1 MNRDHEE
8 SASKLPSLRKRLILI
23 LGGAGLLLLTTLS
36 LLMVAA
42 ESKME
47 ELSLRHWLEAEVTRY
62 GDDWLRLGELA
73 PAPSPRQFSSYWT
86 QAGRLPAWL
95 RPYQT
100 PGFYE
105 HQLGEEDKHFLVRPH
120 PSGQGLLY
128 LVFNDDADDYL
139 DPYEDRLH
147 LITRLIG
154 LTLLLGCVA
163 FGIWLVRHI
172 TRPLER
178 LRQRVA
184 HLTPDR
190 ADFVPDA
197 PWQELREIE
206 QALLAGKQEVAA
218 VFAREQEF
226 SRFASHELRTPNMV
240 IQGSAALLGKVSDLP
255 APAAR
260 AAGRIRTASDEMA
273 LLTETFLLLGRKEAV
288 ERPPQLVAPLIRREL
303 ARLAP
308 LLQRESVEIRLQ
320 LDEQSEV
327 QAPLSLL
334 AIALGNLLK
343 NALSYADGHIE
354 IALNRQAL
362 TISNPTA
369 AAPDQILGYGCG
381 LTIIQR
387 ICEKLDWHI
396 ITRLEEGVFS
406 AKLEM
411 GQGTVIDDDSSQADE
426 AESGL

>member
-1 MNRDHEE
+1 MSTQVPPGQQALN
-8 SASKLPSLRKRLILI
+8 LPSLRKRLILA
-23 LGGAGLLLLTTLS
+23 LGGAGLLLLLILS
-36 LLMVAA
+36 LLMVVA
-42 ESKME
+42 ENKME

-62 GDDWLRLGELA
+62 NDDWLRLGQAA

-86 QAGRLPAWL
+86 EAGHLPTWL
-95 RPYQT
+95 KSYRT
-100 PGFYE
+100 PGFFE
-105 HQLGEEDKHFLVRPH
+105 HQLGEEDKHFLVRAH

-147 LITRLIG
+147 LVTRLIG
-154 LTLLLGCVA
+154 LALLLGCIA

-172 TRPLER
+172 TRPLDR

-184 HLTPDR
+184 HLTPDQV
-190 ADFVPDA
+190 DFVPDA

-206 QALLAGKQEVAA
+206 LALLAGKHEVAA
-218 VFAREQEF
+218 VFAWEQEF

-260 AAGRIRTASDEMA
+260 AASRIRAASDEMA

-288 ERPPQLVAPLIRREL
+288 ERPPQWVAPLIQREL

-308 LLQRESVEIRLQ
+308 LLQRESLDIRLN

-343 NALSYADGHIE
+343 NALSYAEGHIE
-354 IALNRQAL
+354 IALQGQVL

-387 ICEKLDWHI
+387 ICEKLGWQI
-396 ITRLEEGVFS
+396 ETRLEDGVFS
-406 AKLEM
+406 ARLAM
-411 GQGTVIDDDSSQADE
+411 NAPDLTE
-426 AESGL
+426 A

>member
-1 MNRDHEE
+1 MVEGNNG
-8 SASKLPSLRKRLILI
+8 LPSLRRRLVLI
-23 LGGAGLLLLTTLS
+23 LGSAGLLLLLLLS
-36 LLMVAA
+36 LMTQVVENQL
-42 ESKME
+42 E

-62 GDDWLRLGELA
+62 DDDWLRLGPAA

-86 QAGRLPAWL
+86 EHGRLPAWL
-95 RPYQT
+95 KPYAI

-105 HQLGEEDKHFLVRPH
+105 HQLDEEDKHFLVAPH
-120 PSGQGLLY
+120 PSGQGLIY

-139 DPYEDRLH
+139 DPYEDKLH
-147 LITRLIG
+147 LTMRLIG
-154 LTLLLGCVA
+154 LALLLAALG
-163 FGIWLVRHI
+163 FGFWLVRHI
-172 TRPLER
+172 TLPLER

-184 HLTPDR
+184 HLTPDQ

-206 QALLAGKQEVAA
+206 LALLTGKHEVAA

-240 IQGSAALLGKVSDLP
+240 IQGSAALLGKVTDLP

-260 AAGRIRTASDEMA
+260 AASRIRTASDEMA
-273 LLTETFLLLGRKEAV
+273 LLTETFLLLGRKEEV
-288 ERPPQLVAPLIRREL
+288 ERPPQLVAPLIQREL

-308 LLQRESVEIRLQ
+308 LLRRESLDIRLR
-320 LDEQSEV
+320 LDEESEV
-327 QAPLSLL
+327 HAPLSLL

-343 NALSYADGHIE
+343 NALSYAEGHIE
-354 IALNRQAL
+354 IALQGQVL

-387 ICEKLDWHI
+387 ICEKLGWQI
-396 ITRLEEGVFS
+396 ETRLEDGVFS
-406 AKLEM
+406 ARLAM
-411 GQGTVIDDDSSQADE
+411 NALDLTQA
-426 AESGL
+426 

>member
-1 MNRDHEE
+1 MNQPAGGLDQAQPDTQV
-8 SASKLPSLRKRLILI
+8 SLPSLRHRLILT
-23 LGGAGLLLLTTLS
+23 LSGAGMLLLIIIS
-36 LLMVAA
+36 LLMVVA
-42 ESKME
+42 EDKME

-62 GDDWLRLGELA
+62 NDDWLQLGMAA

-86 QAGRLPAWL
+86 EAGRLPAWL
-95 RPYQT
+95 KPYQS
-100 PGFYE
+100 PGFFE

-139 DPYEDRLH
+139 DPYEDQLH
-147 LITRLIG
+147 LATRLIG
-154 LTLLLGCVA
+154 LTLLIACIG

-172 TRPLER
+172 TGPLQR
-178 LRQRVA
+178 LQQRVA
-184 HLTPDR
+184 HLTPDQ

-206 QALLAGKQEVAA
+206 LALLTGKHEVAA

-240 IQGSAALLGKVSDLP
+240 TQGSAALLGKVTDLP

-260 AAGRIRTASDEMA
+260 ATTRIRAAADEMA
-273 LLTETFLLLGRKEAV
+273 LLTETFRKEAV
-288 ERPPQLVAPLIRREL
+288 ERSLQRVEPLIRQEL
-303 ARLAP
+303 VRLAP
-308 LLQRESVEIRLQ
+308 LLQRETLDIRLT
-320 LDEQSEV
+320 LDEASEV
-327 QAPLSLL
+327 NAPLSLL

-343 NALSYADGHIE
+343 NALSYAEGHIE
-354 IALNRQAL
+354 IELCGPVL

-387 ICEKLDWHI
+387 ICEKLGWQID
-396 ITRLEEGVFS
+396 TRLEAGIFS
-406 AKLEM
+406 ARLEM
-411 GQGTVIDDDSSQADE
+411 RE
-426 AESGL
+426 

>member
-1 MNRDHEE
+1 MSPPAPPSQQALN
-8 SASKLPSLRKRLILI
+8 LPSLRKRLILA
-23 LGGAGLLLLTTLS
+23 LGGAGLLLLLILS
-36 LLMVAA
+36 LLMVVA
-42 ESKME
+42 EDKME

-62 GDDWLRLGELA
+62 NDDWLRLGHAA

-86 QAGRLPAWL
+86 EAGRLPAWL
-95 RPYQT
+95 KPYQT
-100 PGFYE
+100 PGFFE
-105 HQLGEEDKHFLVRPH
+105 HQLGEEDKHFLVHAH
-120 PSGQGLLY
+120 PSGKGLLY

-147 LITRLIG
+147 LVTRLIG
-154 LTLLLGCVA
+154 LALLLGCIV

-172 TRPLER
+172 TRPLDR

-184 HLTPDR
+184 HLTPDQV
-190 ADFVPDA
+190 DFVPDA

-206 QALLAGKQEVAA
+206 LALLAGKHEVAA

-240 IQGSAALLGKVSDLP
+240 IQGSAALLGKVTDLP

-260 AAGRIRTASDEMA
+260 AASRIRAASDEMA

-288 ERPPQLVAPLIRREL
+288 ERPPQWVAPLIEREL
-303 ARLAP
+303 TRLAP
-308 LLQRESVEIRLQ
+308 LLQRENLDIRLN

-343 NALSYADGHIE
+343 NALSYAEGHIE
-354 IALNRQAL
+354 IALQGQVL

-387 ICEKLDWHI
+387 ICEKLGWQI
-396 ITRLEEGVFS
+396 ETRLEDGVFS
-406 AKLEM
+406 ARLAMITSEPTK
-411 GQGTVIDDDSSQADE
+411 A
-426 AESGL
+426 

>member
-1 MNRDHEE
+1 MSPPAPPSQQALN
-8 SASKLPSLRKRLILI
+8 LPSLRKRLILA
-23 LGGAGLLLLTTLS
+23 LGGAGLLLLLILS
-36 LLMVAA
+36 LLMVVA
-42 ESKME
+42 EDKME

-62 GDDWLRLGELA
+62 NDDWLRLGHAA

-86 QAGRLPAWL
+86 EAGRLPAWL
-95 RPYQT
+95 KPYQT
-100 PGFYE
+100 PGFFE
-105 HQLGEEDKHFLVRPH
+105 HQLGEEDKHFLVHAH
-120 PSGQGLLY
+120 PSGKGLLY

-147 LITRLIG
+147 LVTRLIG
-154 LTLLLGCVA
+154 LALLLGCIA

-172 TRPLER
+172 TRPLDR

-184 HLTPDR
+184 HLTPDQV
-190 ADFVPDA
+190 DFVPDA

-206 QALLAGKQEVAA
+206 LALLAGKHEVAA

-240 IQGSAALLGKVSDLP
+240 IQGSAALLGKVTDLP

-260 AAGRIRTASDEMA
+260 AASRIRAASDEMA

-288 ERPPQLVAPLIRREL
+288 ERPPQWVAPLIQREL

-308 LLQRESVEIRLQ
+308 LLQRENLDIRLN

-327 QAPLSLL
+327 LAPLSLL

-343 NALSYADGHIE
+343 NALSYAEGHIE
-354 IALNRQAL
+354 IALQGQVL

-387 ICEKLDWHI
+387 ICEKLGWQI
-396 ITRLEEGVFS
+396 ETRLEDGVFS
-406 AKLEM
+406 ARLAM
-411 GQGTVIDDDSSQADE
+411 NAPDLTQA
-426 AESGL
+426 

>member
-1 MNRDHEE
+1 MSPPAPPSQQALN
-8 SASKLPSLRKRLILI
+8 LPSLRKRLILA
-23 LGGAGLLLLTTLS
+23 LGGAGLLLLLILS
-36 LLMVAA
+36 LLMVVA
-42 ESKME
+42 EDKME

-62 GDDWLRLGELA
+62 NDDWLRLGHAA

-86 QAGRLPAWL
+86 EAGRLPAWL
-95 RPYQT
+95 KPYQT
-100 PGFYE
+100 PGFFE
-105 HQLGEEDKHFLVRPH
+105 HQLGEEDKHFLVHAH
-120 PSGQGLLY
+120 PSGKGLLY

-147 LITRLIG
+147 LVTRLIG
-154 LTLLLGCVA
+154 LALLLGCIV

-172 TRPLER
+172 TRPLDR

-184 HLTPDR
+184 HLTPDQV
-190 ADFVPDA
+190 DFVPDA

-206 QALLAGKQEVAA
+206 LALLAGKHEVAA

-240 IQGSAALLGKVSDLP
+240 IQGSAALLGKVTDLP

-260 AAGRIRTASDEMA
+260 AASRIRAASDEMA

-288 ERPPQLVAPLIRREL
+288 ERPPQWVAPLIQREL

-308 LLQRESVEIRLQ
+308 LLQRENLDIRLN

-343 NALSYADGHIE
+343 NALSYAEGHIE
-354 IALNRQAL
+354 IALQGQVL

-387 ICEKLDWHI
+387 ICEKLGWQI
-396 ITRLEEGVFS
+396 ETRLEDGVFS
-406 AKLEM
+406 AKLAMITSEP
-411 GQGTVIDDDSSQADE
+411 TKA
-426 AESGL
+426 

>member
-1 MNRDHEE
+1 MSPPAPPSQQALN
-8 SASKLPSLRKRLILI
+8 LPSLRKRLILA
-23 LGGAGLLLLTTLS
+23 LGGAGLLLLLILS
-36 LLMVAA
+36 LLMVVA
-42 ESKME
+42 EDKME

-62 GDDWLRLGELA
+62 NDDWLRLGHAA

-86 QAGRLPAWL
+86 EAGRLPAWL
-95 RPYQT
+95 KPYQT
-100 PGFYE
+100 PGFFE
-105 HQLGEEDKHFLVRPH
+105 HQLGEEDKHFLVHAH
-120 PSGQGLLY
+120 PSGKGLLY

-147 LITRLIG
+147 LVTRLIG
-154 LTLLLGCVA
+154 LALLLGCIA

-172 TRPLER
+172 TRPLDR

-184 HLTPDR
+184 HLTPDQV
-190 ADFVPDA
+190 DFVPDA

-206 QALLAGKQEVAA
+206 LALLAGKHEVAA

-260 AAGRIRTASDEMA
+260 AASRIRAASDEMA

-288 ERPPQLVAPLIRREL
+288 ERPLQQVTPLIRQEL

-308 LLQRESVEIRLQ
+308 LLQREALDIRLN
-320 LDEQSEV
+320 LDESSEV
-327 QAPLSLL
+327 NAPLSLL

-343 NALSYADGHIE
+343 NALSYAEGHIE
-354 IALNRQAL
+354 IELCGPVL

-387 ICEKLDWHI
+387 ICEKLGWQID
-396 ITRLEEGVFS
+396 TRLEDGVFS
-406 AKLEM
+406 ARLAMSTSEPTK
-411 GQGTVIDDDSSQADE
+411 A
-426 AESGL
+426 

>member
-1 MNRDHEE
+1 MSPPAPPSQQALN
-8 SASKLPSLRKRLILI
+8 LPSLRKRLILA
-23 LGGAGLLLLTTLS
+23 LGGAGLLLLLILS
-36 LLMVAA
+36 LLVVVA
-42 ESKME
+42 EDKME

-62 GDDWLRLGELA
+62 NDDWLRLGQVA

-86 QAGRLPAWL
+86 EAGRLPAWL
-95 RPYQT
+95 KPYQT
-100 PGFYE
+100 PGFFE
-105 HQLGEEDKHFLVRPH
+105 HQLGEEDKHFLVHAH
-120 PSGQGLLY
+120 PSGKGLLY

-147 LITRLIG
+147 LVTRLIG
-154 LTLLLGCVA
+154 LALLLGCIV

-172 TRPLER
+172 TRPLDR

-184 HLTPDR
+184 HLTPDQV
-190 ADFVPDA
+190 DFVPDA

-206 QALLAGKQEVAA
+206 LALLAGKHEVAA

-240 IQGSAALLGKVSDLP
+240 IQGSAALLGKVTDLP

-260 AAGRIRTASDEMA
+260 AASRIRAASDEMA

-288 ERPPQLVAPLIRREL
+288 ERPPQWVAPLIEREL

-308 LLQRESVEIRLQ
+308 LLQRENLDIRLN
-320 LDEQSEV
+320 LDEQSKV

-343 NALSYADGHIE
+343 NALSYAEGHIE
-354 IALNRQAL
+354 IALQGQVL

-387 ICEKLDWHI
+387 ICEKLGWQI
-396 ITRLEEGVFS
+396 ETRLEDGVFS
-406 AKLEM
+406 ARLAM
-411 GQGTVIDDDSSQADE
+411 ITV
-426 AESGL
+426 G

>member
-1 MNRDHEE
+1 MSPPAPPSQQALN
-8 SASKLPSLRKRLILI
+8 LPSLRKRLILA
-23 LGGAGLLLLTTLS
+23 LGGAGLLLLLILS
-36 LLMVAA
+36 LLMVVA
-42 ESKME
+42 ENKMK

-62 GDDWLRLGELA
+62 NDDWLRLGHAA

-86 QAGRLPAWL
+86 EAGRLPAWL
-95 RPYQT
+95 KPYQT
-100 PGFYE
+100 PGFFE
-105 HQLGEEDKHFLVRPH
+105 HQLGEENKHFLVHAH
-120 PSGQGLLY
+120 PSGKGLLY

-147 LITRLIG
+147 LVTRLIG
-154 LTLLLGCVA
+154 LALLLGCIA

-172 TRPLER
+172 TRPLDR

-184 HLTPDR
+184 HLTPDQV
-190 ADFVPDA
+190 DFVPDA

-206 QALLAGKQEVAA
+206 LALLAGKHEVAA

-240 IQGSAALLGKVSDLP
+240 IQGSAALLGKVTDLP

-260 AAGRIRTASDEMA
+260 AASRIRAASDEMA

-288 ERPPQLVAPLIRREL
+288 ERPPQWVAPLIQREL

-308 LLQRESVEIRLQ
+308 LLQRENLDIRLN

-343 NALSYADGHIE
+343 NALSYAEGHIE
-354 IALNRQAL
+354 IALQGQVL

-387 ICEKLDWHI
+387 ICEKLGWQI
-396 ITRLEEGVFS
+396 ETRLEDGVFS
-406 AKLEM
+406 ARLAMITSEPTK
-411 GQGTVIDDDSSQADE
+411 A
-426 AESGL
+426 

>member
-1 MNRDHEE
+1 M
-8 SASKLPSLRKRLILI
+8 
-23 LGGAGLLLLTTLS
+23 
-36 LLMVAA
+36 
-42 ESKME
+42 
-47 ELSLRHWLEAEVTRY
+47 
-62 GDDWLRLGELA
+62 
-73 PAPSPRQFSSYWT
+73 
-86 QAGRLPAWL
+86 
-95 RPYQT
+95 
-100 PGFYE
+100 
-105 HQLGEEDKHFLVRPH
+105 
-120 PSGQGLLY
+120 
-128 LVFNDDADDYL
+128 
-139 DPYEDRLH
+139 
-147 LITRLIG
+147 
-154 LTLLLGCVA
+154 LGCIA

-172 TRPLER
+172 TRPLDR

-184 HLTPDR
+184 HLTPDQV
-190 ADFVPDA
+190 DFVPDA

-206 QALLAGKQEVAA
+206 LALLAGKHEVAA

-260 AAGRIRTASDEMA
+260 AASRIRAASDEMA

-288 ERPPQLVAPLIRREL
+288 ERPPQWVAPLIQREL

-308 LLQRESVEIRLQ
+308 LLQRESLDIRLN

-343 NALSYADGHIE
+343 NALSYAEGHIE
-354 IALNRQAL
+354 IALQGQVL

-387 ICEKLDWHI
+387 ICEKLGWQI
-396 ITRLEEGVFS
+396 ETRLEGGVFS
-406 AKLEM
+406 ARLAM
-411 GQGTVIDDDSSQADE
+411 NAPDLTQA
-426 AESGL
+426 

>member
-1 MNRDHEE
+1 M
-8 SASKLPSLRKRLILI
+8 SLPRLRNRLILV
-23 LGGAGLLLLTTLS
+23 LGGAGLLLLLILS
-36 LLMVAA
+36 LLMVVA
-42 ESKME
+42 ENKME
-47 ELSLRHWLEAEVTRY
+47 ELSLRHWLEAEATRY
-62 GDDWLRLGELA
+62 DDDWLRLGPAA

-86 QAGRLPAWL
+86 QAGRLPVWL
-95 RPYQT
+95 KPYAN

-105 HQLGEEDKHFLVRPH
+105 HQLGNEDKHFLVRSH

-139 DPYEDRLH
+139 DPYEDKLH
-147 LITRLIG
+147 LVTRVIG
-154 LTLLLGCVA
+154 LVLLLCSIA

-184 HLTPDR
+184 HLTPDQ

-206 QALLAGKQEVAA
+206 LALLAGKHEVAA

-240 IQGSAALLGKVSDLP
+240 IQGSAALLGKVADLP
-255 APAAR
+255 APAVR

-288 ERPPQLVAPLIRREL
+288 ERPPQRVAPLIRREL

-308 LLQRESVEIRLQ
+308 LLHRESLEIRLQ
-320 LDEQSEV
+320 LDEQGEV
-327 QAPLSLL
+327 HAPLSLL

-343 NALSYADGHIE
+343 NALSYAEGHIE
-354 IALNRQAL
+354 IQLTEQTL

-387 ICEKLDWHI
+387 ICEKLDWQI
-396 ITRLEEGVFS
+396 STRLEEGVFS
-406 AKLEM
+406 ARLEM
-411 GQGTVIDDDSSQADE
+411 GQGAVMHEDSSLSE
-426 AESGL
+426 

>member
-1 MNRDHEE
+1 M
-8 SASKLPSLRKRLILI
+8 SLPSLHRRLIMA
-23 LGGAGLLLLTTLS
+23 LGGAGVVLLVLLS
-36 LLMVAA
+36 GLMLVA
-42 ESKME
+42 EDKME

-62 GDDWLRLGELA
+62 GDDWLRLGPA
-73 PAPSPRQFSSYWT
+73 AAAPSPRQFSSFWT
-86 QAGRLPAWL
+86 EAGRLPKWL
-95 RPYQT
+95 KPYQS
-100 PGFYE
+100 PGFFE
-105 HQLGEEDKHFLVRPH
+105 HQLGEEDKHFLVARH
-120 PSGQGLLY
+120 PSGKGLLY

-139 DPYEDRLH
+139 DPYEDKLH
-147 LITRLIG
+147 LATRLIG
-154 LTLLLGCVA
+154 LALLLACLG

-172 TRPLER
+172 TGPLQR
-178 LRQRVA
+178 LQQRVT
-184 HLTPDR
+184 HLTPDQ

-206 QALLAGKQEVAA
+206 LALLAGKQEVSA

-240 IQGSAALLGKVSDLP
+240 IQGSAALLGKMADLP

-260 AAGRIRTASDEMA
+260 ATGRIRAAADEMA

-288 ERPPQLVAPLIRREL
+288 ERPLQLVAPLIHQEL

-308 LLQRESVEIRLQ
+308 LLQREALDIRLT
-320 LDEQSEV
+320 LDETSEAN
-327 QAPLSLL
+327 APRSLL

-354 IALNRQAL
+354 IELCGPVL

-369 AAPDQILGYGCG
+369 APPDQILGYGCG

-387 ICEKLDWHI
+387 ICEKLGWQID
-396 ITRLEEGVFS
+396 TRLEDGVFS
-406 AKLEM
+406 ARLEM
-411 GQGTVIDDDSSQADE
+411 RSNSHE
-426 AESGL
+426 

>member
-1 MNRDHEE
+1 MSP
-8 SASKLPSLRKRLILI
+8 SAPPSQQALNLPSLRKRLILA
-23 LGGAGLLLLTTLS
+23 LGGAGLLLLLILS
-36 LLMVAA
+36 LLMVVA
-42 ESKME
+42 EDKME

-62 GDDWLRLGELA
+62 NDDWLRLGHAA

-86 QAGRLPAWL
+86 EAGRLPAWL
-95 RPYQT
+95 KPYQT
-100 PGFYE
+100 PGFFE
-105 HQLGEEDKHFLVRPH
+105 HQLGEEDKHFLVHAH
-120 PSGQGLLY
+120 PSGKGLLY

-147 LITRLIG
+147 LVTRLIG
-154 LTLLLGCVA
+154 LALLLGCIA

-172 TRPLER
+172 TRPLDR

-184 HLTPDR
+184 HLTPDQV
-190 ADFVPDA
+190 DFVPDA

-206 QALLAGKQEVAA
+206 LALLAGKHEVAA

-240 IQGSAALLGKVSDLP
+240 IQGSAALLGKVTDLP

-260 AAGRIRTASDEMA
+260 AASRIRAASDEMA

-288 ERPPQLVAPLIRREL
+288 ERPPQWVAPLIEREL
-303 ARLAP
+303 TRLAP
-308 LLQRESVEIRLQ
+308 LLQRENLDIRLN

-343 NALSYADGHIE
+343 NALSYAEGHIE
-354 IALNRQAL
+354 IALQGQVL

-387 ICEKLDWHI
+387 ICEKLGWQI
-396 ITRLEEGVFS
+396 ETRLEDGVFS
-406 AKLEM
+406 AKLAMITSEP
-411 GQGTVIDDDSSQADE
+411 TKA
-426 AESGL
+426 

>member
-1 MNRDHEE
+1 MPPGPP
-8 SASKLPSLRKRLILI
+8 LPSLRRRLILA
-23 LGGAGLLLLTTLS
+23 LGGAGLLLLMLLS
-36 LLMVAA
+36 LLMVVA
-42 ESKME
+42 EDKME
-47 ELSLRHWLEAEVTRY
+47 ELSLRHWLEAEATRY

-73 PAPSPRQFSSYWT
+73 PAPSPRLFSSYWT
-86 QAGRLPAWL
+86 EAGRLPAWL
-95 RPYQT
+95 KAYRN
-100 PGFYE
+100 PGFFE
-105 HQLGEEDKHFLVRPH
+105 HQLGREDKHFLVRPH

-147 LITRLIG
+147 LVTRLIG
-154 LTLLLGCVA
+154 LALLLGSLA

-172 TRPLER
+172 TGPLER

-184 HLTPDR
+184 HLTPDQG
-190 ADFVPDA
+190 DFVPDA

-206 QALLAGKQEVAA
+206 QALLAGKREVAA

-240 IQGSAALLGKVSDLP
+240 IQGSAALLGKVTDLP

-260 AAGRIRTASDEMA
+260 ATARIRAAADEMA

-288 ERPPQLVAPLIRREL
+288 ERPPQQVAPLIRREL
-303 ARLAP
+303 TRLAP
-308 LLQRESVEIRLQ
+308 LLQRETLDIRLH
-320 LDEQSEV
+320 LVEESEV

-343 NALSYADGHIE
+343 NALSYAEGHIE
-354 IALNRQAL
+354 ITLHEQVL

-387 ICEKLDWHI
+387 ICEKLGWQI
-396 ITRLEEGVFS
+396 ETRLEDGIFS
-406 AKLEM
+406 ARLAM
-411 GQGTVIDDDSSQADE
+411 WGPAP
-426 AESGL
+426 

>member
-1 MNRDHEE
+1 MSP
-8 SASKLPSLRKRLILI
+8 SAPPSQQALNLPSLRKRLILA
-23 LGGAGLLLLTTLS
+23 LGGAGLLLLLILS
-36 LLMVAA
+36 LLMVVA
-42 ESKME
+42 EDKME

-62 GDDWLRLGELA
+62 NDDWLRLGHAA

-86 QAGRLPAWL
+86 EAGRLPAWL
-95 RPYQT
+95 KPYQT
-100 PGFYE
+100 PGFFE
-105 HQLGEEDKHFLVRPH
+105 HQLGEEDKHFLVHAH
-120 PSGQGLLY
+120 PSGKGLLY

-147 LITRLIG
+147 LVTRLIG
-154 LTLLLGCVA
+154 LALLLGCIA

-172 TRPLER
+172 TRPLDR

-184 HLTPDR
+184 HLTPDQV
-190 ADFVPDA
+190 DFVPDA

-206 QALLAGKQEVAA
+206 LALLTGKHEVAA

-260 AAGRIRTASDEMA
+260 AASRIRAASDEMA

-288 ERPPQLVAPLIRREL
+288 ERPPQWVAPLIEREL
-303 ARLAP
+303 TRLAP
-308 LLQRESVEIRLQ
+308 LLQRENLDIRLN

-343 NALSYADGHIE
+343 NALSYAEGHIE
-354 IALNRQAL
+354 IALQGQVL

-387 ICEKLDWHI
+387 ICEKLGWQI
-396 ITRLEEGVFS
+396 ETRLEDGVFS
-406 AKLEM
+406 ARLAMITSEPTK
-411 GQGTVIDDDSSQADE
+411 A
-426 AESGL
+426 

>member
-1 MNRDHEE
+1 MSP
-8 SASKLPSLRKRLILI
+8 SAPPSQQALNLPSLRKRLILA
-23 LGGAGLLLLTTLS
+23 LGGAGLLLLLILS
-36 LLMVAA
+36 LLMVVA
-42 ESKME
+42 EDKME

-62 GDDWLRLGELA
+62 NDDWLRLGHAA

-86 QAGRLPAWL
+86 EAGRLPAWL
-95 RPYQT
+95 KPYQT
-100 PGFYE
+100 PGFFE
-105 HQLGEEDKHFLVRPH
+105 HQLGEEDKHFLVHAH
-120 PSGQGLLY
+120 PSGKGLLY

-147 LITRLIG
+147 LVTRLIG
-154 LTLLLGCVA
+154 LALLLGCIA

-172 TRPLER
+172 TRPLDR

-184 HLTPDR
+184 HLTPDQV
-190 ADFVPDA
+190 DFVPDA

-206 QALLAGKQEVAA
+206 LALLAGKHEVAA

-240 IQGSAALLGKVSDLP
+240 IQGSAALLGKVTDLP

-260 AAGRIRTASDEMA
+260 AASRIRAASDEMA
-273 LLTETFLLLGRKEAV
+273 LLTETFLLLGRKDAV
-288 ERPPQLVAPLIRREL
+288 ERPPQWVAPLIEREL
-303 ARLAP
+303 TRLAP
-308 LLQRESVEIRLQ
+308 LLQRENLDIRLN

-343 NALSYADGHIE
+343 NALSYAEGHIE
-354 IALNRQAL
+354 IALQGQVL

-387 ICEKLDWHI
+387 ICEKLGWQI
-396 ITRLEEGVFS
+396 ETRLEDGVFS
-406 AKLEM
+406 AKLAMITSEP
-411 GQGTVIDDDSSQADE
+411 TKA
-426 AESGL
+426 

>member
-1 MNRDHEE
+1 MSPPAPPSQQALN
-8 SASKLPSLRKRLILI
+8 LPSLRKRLILA
-23 LGGAGLLLLTTLS
+23 LGGAGLLLLLILS
-36 LLMVAA
+36 LLMVVA
-42 ESKME
+42 EDKME
-47 ELSLRHWLEAEVTRY
+47 ELSLRHGLEAEVTRY
-62 GDDWLRLGELA
+62 NDDWLRLGHAA

-86 QAGRLPAWL
+86 EAGRLPAWL
-95 RPYQT
+95 KPYQT
-100 PGFYE
+100 PGFFE
-105 HQLGEEDKHFLVRPH
+105 HQLGEEDKHFLVHAH
-120 PSGQGLLY
+120 PSGKGLLY

-147 LITRLIG
+147 LVTRLIG
-154 LTLLLGCVA
+154 LALLLGCIA

-172 TRPLER
+172 TRPLDR

-184 HLTPDR
+184 HLTPDQV
-190 ADFVPDA
+190 DFVPDA

-206 QALLAGKQEVAA
+206 LALLAGKHEVAA

-240 IQGSAALLGKVSDLP
+240 IQGSAALLGKVTDLP

-260 AAGRIRTASDEMA
+260 AASRIRAASDEMA

-288 ERPPQLVAPLIRREL
+288 ERPPQWVAPLIEREL
-303 ARLAP
+303 TRLAP
-308 LLQRESVEIRLQ
+308 LLQRENLDIRLN

-343 NALSYADGHIE
+343 NALSYAEGHIE
-354 IALNRQAL
+354 IALQGQVL

-387 ICEKLDWHI
+387 ICEKLGWQI
-396 ITRLEEGVFS
+396 ETRLEDGVFS
-406 AKLEM
+406 ARLAMITSEPTK
-411 GQGTVIDDDSSQADE
+411 A
-426 AESGL
+426 

>member
-1 MNRDHEE
+1 MSPPAPPSQQALN
-8 SASKLPSLRKRLILI
+8 LPSLRKRLILA
-23 LGGAGLLLLTTLS
+23 LGGAGLLLLLILS
-36 LLMVAA
+36 LLMVVA
-42 ESKME
+42 EDKME

-62 GDDWLRLGELA
+62 NDDWLRLGHAA

-86 QAGRLPAWL
+86 EAGRLPAWL
-95 RPYQT
+95 KPYQT
-100 PGFYE
+100 PGFFE
-105 HQLGEEDKHFLVRPH
+105 HQLGEEDKHFLVHAH
-120 PSGQGLLY
+120 PSGKGLLY

-147 LITRLIG
+147 LVIRLIG
-154 LTLLLGCVA
+154 LALLLGCIA

-172 TRPLER
+172 TRPLDR

-184 HLTPDR
+184 HLTPDQV
-190 ADFVPDA
+190 DFVPDA

-206 QALLAGKQEVAA
+206 LALLAGKHEVAA

-240 IQGSAALLGKVSDLP
+240 IQGSAALLGKVTDLP

-260 AAGRIRTASDEMA
+260 AASRIRAASDEMA
-273 LLTETFLLLGRKEAV
+273 LLTETFLLLGRKDAV
-288 ERPPQLVAPLIRREL
+288 ERPPQWVAPLIQREL

-308 LLQRESVEIRLQ
+308 LLQRENLDIRLN

-343 NALSYADGHIE
+343 NALSYAEGHIE
-354 IALNRQAL
+354 IALQGQVL

-387 ICEKLDWHI
+387 ICEKLGWQI
-396 ITRLEEGVFS
+396 ETRLEDGVFS
-406 AKLEM
+406 ARLAMITSEPTK
-411 GQGTVIDDDSSQADE
+411 A
-426 AESGL
+426 

>member
-1 MNRDHEE
+1 MSPPAPPSQQALN
-8 SASKLPSLRKRLILI
+8 LPSLRKRLILA
-23 LGGAGLLLLTTLS
+23 LGGAGLLLLLILS
-36 LLMVAA
+36 LLMVVA
-42 ESKME
+42 EDKME

-62 GDDWLRLGELA
+62 NDDWLRLGHAA

-86 QAGRLPAWL
+86 EAGRLPAWL
-95 RPYQT
+95 EPYQT
-100 PGFYE
+100 PGFFE
-105 HQLGEEDKHFLVRPH
+105 HQLGEEDKHFLVHAH
-120 PSGQGLLY
+120 PSGKGLLY

-147 LITRLIG
+147 LVIRLIG
-154 LTLLLGCVA
+154 LALLLGCIA

-172 TRPLER
+172 TRPLDR

-184 HLTPDR
+184 HLTPDQV
-190 ADFVPDA
+190 DFVPDA

-206 QALLAGKQEVAA
+206 LALLAGKHEVAA

-240 IQGSAALLGKVSDLP
+240 IQGSAALLGKVTDLP

-260 AAGRIRTASDEMA
+260 AASRIRAASDEMA

-288 ERPPQLVAPLIRREL
+288 ERPPQWVAPLIEREL
-303 ARLAP
+303 TRLAP
-308 LLQRESVEIRLQ
+308 LLQRENLDIRLN

-343 NALSYADGHIE
+343 NALSYAEGHIE
-354 IALNRQAL
+354 IALQGQVL

-387 ICEKLDWHI
+387 ICEKLGWQI
-396 ITRLEEGVFS
+396 ETRLEDGVFS
-406 AKLEM
+406 ARLAMITSEPTK
-411 GQGTVIDDDSSQADE
+411 A
-426 AESGL
+426 

>member
-1 MNRDHEE
+1 MSPPAPPSQQALN
-8 SASKLPSLRKRLILI
+8 LPSLRKRLILA
-23 LGGAGLLLLTTLS
+23 LGGAGLLLLLILS
-36 LLMVAA
+36 LLMVVA
-42 ESKME
+42 EDKME

-62 GDDWLRLGELA
+62 NDDWLRLGHAA

-86 QAGRLPAWL
+86 EAGRLPAWL
-95 RPYQT
+95 KPYQT
-100 PGFYE
+100 PGFFE
-105 HQLGEEDKHFLVRPH
+105 HQLGEEDKHFLVHAH
-120 PSGQGLLY
+120 PSGKGLLY

-147 LITRLIG
+147 LVTRLIG
-154 LTLLLGCVA
+154 LALLLGCIA

-172 TRPLER
+172 TRPLDR

-184 HLTPDR
+184 HLTPDQV
-190 ADFVPDA
+190 DFVPDA

-206 QALLAGKQEVAA
+206 LALLAGKHEVAA

-240 IQGSAALLGKVSDLP
+240 IQGSAALLGKVTDLP

-260 AAGRIRTASDEMA
+260 AASRIRAASDEMA

-288 ERPPQLVAPLIRREL
+288 ERPPQWVAPLIEREL
-303 ARLAP
+303 TRLAP
-308 LLQRESVEIRLQ
+308 LLQRENLDIRLN

-327 QAPLSLL
+327 LAPLSLL

-343 NALSYADGHIE
+343 NALSYAEGHIE
-354 IALNRQAL
+354 IALQGQVL

-387 ICEKLDWHI
+387 ICEKLGWQI
-396 ITRLEEGVFS
+396 ETRLEDGVFS
-406 AKLEM
+406 ARLAMITSEPTK
-411 GQGTVIDDDSSQADE
+411 A
-426 AESGL
+426 

>member
-1 MNRDHEE
+1 MSPPAPPSQQALN
-8 SASKLPSLRKRLILI
+8 LPSLRKRLILA
-23 LGGAGLLLLTTLS
+23 LGGAGLLLLLILS
-36 LLMVAA
+36 LLMVVA
-42 ESKME
+42 EDKME

-62 GDDWLRLGELA
+62 NDDWLRLGHAA

-86 QAGRLPAWL
+86 EAGRLPAWL
-95 RPYQT
+95 KPYQT
-100 PGFYE
+100 PGFFE
-105 HQLGEEDKHFLVRPH
+105 HQLGEEDKHFLVHAH
-120 PSGQGLLY
+120 PSGKGLLY

-147 LITRLIG
+147 LVTRLIG
-154 LTLLLGCVA
+154 LALLLGCIV

-172 TRPLER
+172 TRPLDR

-184 HLTPDR
+184 HLTPDQV
-190 ADFVPDA
+190 DFVPDA

-206 QALLAGKQEVAA
+206 LALLAGKHEVAA

-240 IQGSAALLGKVSDLP
+240 IQGSAALLGKVTDLP

-260 AAGRIRTASDEMA
+260 AASRIRAASDEMA

-288 ERPPQLVAPLIRREL
+288 ERPPQWVAPLIQREL
-303 ARLAP
+303 TRLAP
-308 LLQRESVEIRLQ
+308 LLQRENLDIRLN

-343 NALSYADGHIE
+343 NALSYAEGHIE
-354 IALNRQAL
+354 IALQGQVL

-387 ICEKLDWHI
+387 ICEKLGWQI
-396 ITRLEEGVFS
+396 ETRLEDGVFS
-406 AKLEM
+406 ARLAMITSEPTK
-411 GQGTVIDDDSSQADE
+411 A
-426 AESGL
+426 

>member
-1 MNRDHEE
+1 MSTPTPPGQQALN
-8 SASKLPSLRKRLILI
+8 LPSLRKRLILA
-23 LGGAGLLLLTTLS
+23 LGGAGLLLLLILS
-36 LLMVAA
+36 LLMVVA
-42 ESKME
+42 ENKME

-62 GDDWLRLGELA
+62 NDDWLRLGQAA

-86 QAGRLPAWL
+86 EAGRLPTWL
-95 RPYQT
+95 KSYRT
-100 PGFYE
+100 PGFFE
-105 HQLGEEDKHFLVRPH
+105 HQLGEEDKHFLVRAH

-147 LITRLIG
+147 LVTRLIG
-154 LTLLLGCVA
+154 LALLLGCIA

-172 TRPLER
+172 TRPLDR

-184 HLTPDR
+184 HLTPDQV
-190 ADFVPDA
+190 DFVPDA

-206 QALLAGKQEVAA
+206 LALLAGKHEVAA

-260 AAGRIRTASDEMA
+260 AASRIRAASDEMA

-288 ERPPQLVAPLIRREL
+288 ERPPQWVAPLIQREL

-308 LLQRESVEIRLQ
+308 LLQRESLDIRLN

-327 QAPLSLL
+327 LAPLSLL

-343 NALSYADGHIE
+343 NALSYAEDHIE
-354 IALNRQAL
+354 IALQGQVL

-387 ICEKLDWHI
+387 ICEKLGWQI
-396 ITRLEEGVFS
+396 ETRLVDGVFS
-406 AKLEM
+406 ARLAM
-411 GQGTVIDDDSSQADE
+411 NAPDLTE
-426 AESGL
+426 A

>member
-1 MNRDHEE
+1 MSSQTPPGQPALN
-8 SASKLPSLRKRLILI
+8 LPSLRKRLILA
-23 LGGAGLLLLTTLS
+23 LGGAGLLLLLILS
-36 LLMVAA
+36 LLMVVA
-42 ESKME
+42 ENKME

-62 GDDWLRLGELA
+62 NDDWLRLGQAA

-86 QAGRLPAWL
+86 EAGRLPAWL
-95 RPYQT
+95 KPYRT
-100 PGFYE
+100 PGFFE
-105 HQLGEEDKHFLVRPH
+105 HQLGEEDKHFLVRAH

-147 LITRLIG
+147 LVTRLIG
-154 LTLLLGCVA
+154 LALLLGCIA

-172 TRPLER
+172 TRPLDR

-184 HLTPDR
+184 HLTPDQV
-190 ADFVPDA
+190 DFVPDA

-206 QALLAGKQEVAA
+206 LALLAGKHEVAA

-260 AAGRIRTASDEMA
+260 AASRIRAASDEMA

-288 ERPPQLVAPLIRREL
+288 ERHPQLVAPLIQREL

-308 LLQRESVEIRLQ
+308 LLQRESLDIRIN

-343 NALSYADGHIE
+343 NALSYAEGHIE
-354 IALNRQAL
+354 IALQGQVL

-387 ICEKLDWHI
+387 ICEKLGWQI
-396 ITRLEEGVFS
+396 ETRLEDGVFS
-406 AKLEM
+406 ARLAM
-411 GQGTVIDDDSSQADE
+411 NAPDLTQA
-426 AESGL
+426 

>member
-1 MNRDHEE
+1 MSTPTPPGQQALN
-8 SASKLPSLRKRLILI
+8 LPSLRKRLILA
-23 LGGAGLLLLTTLS
+23 LGGAGLLLLLILS
-36 LLMVAA
+36 LLMVVA
-42 ESKME
+42 ENKME

-62 GDDWLRLGELA
+62 NDDWLRLGQAA

-86 QAGRLPAWL
+86 EAGRLPTWL
-95 RPYQT
+95 KPYRT
-100 PGFYE
+100 PGFFE
-105 HQLGEEDKHFLVRPH
+105 HQLGEEDKHFLVRAH

-147 LITRLIG
+147 LVTRLIG
-154 LTLLLGCVA
+154 LTLLLGCIA

-172 TRPLER
+172 TRPLDR

-184 HLTPDR
+184 HLTPDQV
-190 ADFVPDA
+190 DFVPDA

-206 QALLAGKQEVAA
+206 LALLAGKHEVAA

-260 AAGRIRTASDEMA
+260 AASRIRAASDEMA
-273 LLTETFLLLGRKEAV
+273 LLTETFLLLGRKEEV
-288 ERPPQLVAPLIRREL
+288 ERPPQLVAPLIQREL

-308 LLQRESVEIRLQ
+308 LLQRESLDIRLN

-327 QAPLSLL
+327 LAPLSLL

-343 NALSYADGHIE
+343 NALSYAEGHIE
-354 IALNRQAL
+354 IALQGQVL

-387 ICEKLDWHI
+387 ICEKLGWQI
-396 ITRLEEGVFS
+396 ETRLEDGVFS
-406 AKLEM
+406 ARLAM
-411 GQGTVIDDDSSQADE
+411 NAPDLTQA
-426 AESGL
+426 

>member
-1 MNRDHEE
+1 MN
-8 SASKLPSLRKRLILI
+8 LPSLRKRLILA
-23 LGGAGLLLLTTLS
+23 LGGAGLLLLLILS
-36 LLMVAA
+36 LLMVVA
-42 ESKME
+42 EDKME

-62 GDDWLRLGELA
+62 NDDWLRLGHAA

-86 QAGRLPAWL
+86 EAGRLPAWL
-95 RPYQT
+95 KPYQT
-100 PGFYE
+100 PGFFE
-105 HQLGEEDKHFLVRPH
+105 HQLGEEDKHFLVHAH
-120 PSGQGLLY
+120 PSGKGLLY

-147 LITRLIG
+147 LVTRLIG
-154 LTLLLGCVA
+154 LALLLGCIA

-172 TRPLER
+172 TRPLDR

-184 HLTPDR
+184 HLTPDQV
-190 ADFVPDA
+190 DFMPDA

-206 QALLAGKQEVAA
+206 LALLAGKHEVAA

-240 IQGSAALLGKVSDLP
+240 IQGSAALLGKVTDLP

-260 AAGRIRTASDEMA
+260 AASRIRAASDEMA

-288 ERPPQLVAPLIRREL
+288 ERPPQWVAPLIQREL

-308 LLQRESVEIRLQ
+308 LLQRENLDIRLN

-327 QAPLSLL
+327 RAPLSLL

-343 NALSYADGHIE
+343 NALSYAEGHIE
-354 IALNRQAL
+354 IALQGQVL

-387 ICEKLDWHI
+387 ICEKLDWQI
-396 ITRLEEGVFS
+396 ETRLEDGVFS
-406 AKLEM
+406 ARLAMITSEPTK
-411 GQGTVIDDDSSQADE
+411 A
-426 AESGL
+426 

>member
-1 MNRDHEE
+1 MSTPTPPGQQALN
-8 SASKLPSLRKRLILI
+8 LPSLRKRLILA
-23 LGGAGLLLLTTLS
+23 LGGAGLLLLLILS
-36 LLMVAA
+36 LLMVVA
-42 ESKME
+42 ENKME

-62 GDDWLRLGELA
+62 NDDWLRLGQAA

-86 QAGRLPAWL
+86 EAGRLPAWL
-95 RPYQT
+95 KPYRT
-100 PGFYE
+100 PGFFE
-105 HQLGEEDKHFLVRPH
+105 HQLGEEDKHFLVRAH

-147 LITRLIG
+147 LVTRLIG
-154 LTLLLGCVA
+154 LALLLGCIA

-172 TRPLER
+172 TRPLDR

-184 HLTPDR
+184 HLTPDQV
-190 ADFVPDA
+190 DFVPDA

-206 QALLAGKQEVAA
+206 LALLAGKHEVAA

-260 AAGRIRTASDEMA
+260 AASRIRAASDEMA

-288 ERPPQLVAPLIRREL
+288 ERHPQLVAPLIQREL

-308 LLQRESVEIRLQ
+308 LLQRESLDIRIN

-343 NALSYADGHIE
+343 NALSYAEGHIE
-354 IALNRQAL
+354 IALQGQVL

-387 ICEKLDWHI
+387 ICEKLGWQI
-396 ITRLEEGVFS
+396 ETRLEDGVFS
-406 AKLEM
+406 ARLAM
-411 GQGTVIDDDSSQADE
+411 NAPDLTE
-426 AESGL
+426 A

>member
-1 MNRDHEE
+1 M
-8 SASKLPSLRKRLILI
+8 SAPMPPGPPLPSLRRRLILA
-23 LGGAGLLLLTTLS
+23 LGSAGLLLLVLLS
-36 LLMVAA
+36 LLMVVA
-42 ESKME
+42 EDKME
-47 ELSLRHWLEAEVTRY
+47 ELSLRHWLEAEATRY

-86 QAGRLPAWL
+86 EAGRLPAWL
-95 RPYQT
+95 KAYRN
-100 PGFYE
+100 PGFFE
-105 HQLGEEDKHFLVRPH
+105 HQLGREDKHFLVRPH

-139 DPYEDRLH
+139 DPYEDKLH
-147 LITRLIG
+147 LVTRLIG
-154 LTLLLGCVA
+154 LALLLGSLA

-172 TRPLER
+172 TGPLER

-184 HLTPDR
+184 HLTPDQG
-190 ADFVPDA
+190 DFVPDA

-206 QALLAGKQEVAA
+206 QALLAGKREVAA

-240 IQGSAALLGKVSDLP
+240 IQGSAALLGKVTDLP
-255 APAAR
+255 APATRAVARIR
-260 AAGRIRTASDEMA
+260 AAADEMA

-288 ERPPQLVAPLIRREL
+288 ERPPQQVAPLIRREL
-303 ARLAP
+303 TRLAP
-308 LLQRESVEIRLQ
+308 LLQRETLDIRLH
-320 LDEQSEV
+320 LDEESEV

-343 NALSYADGHIE
+343 NALSYAEGHIE
-354 IALNRQAL
+354 ITLHEQVL
-362 TISNPTA
+362 TLSNPTA

-387 ICEKLDWHI
+387 ICEKLGWQI
-396 ITRLEEGVFS
+396 ETWLEDGIFS
-406 AKLEM
+406 ARLAMIPGETTK
-411 GQGTVIDDDSSQADE
+411 A
-426 AESGL
+426 

>member
-1 MNRDHEE
+1 MSPPAPPSQQALN
-8 SASKLPSLRKRLILI
+8 LPSLRKRLILA
-23 LGGAGLLLLTTLS
+23 LGGAGLLLLLILS
-36 LLMVAA
+36 LLMVVA
-42 ESKME
+42 EDKME

-62 GDDWLRLGELA
+62 NDDWLRLGHAA

-86 QAGRLPAWL
+86 EAGRLPAWL
-95 RPYQT
+95 KPYQT
-100 PGFYE
+100 PGFFE
-105 HQLGEEDKHFLVRPH
+105 HQLGEEDKHFLVHAH
-120 PSGQGLLY
+120 PSGKGLLY

-147 LITRLIG
+147 LVTRLIG
-154 LTLLLGCVA
+154 LALLLGCIV

-172 TRPLER
+172 TRPLDR

-184 HLTPDR
+184 HLTPDQV
-190 ADFVPDA
+190 DFVPDA

-206 QALLAGKQEVAA
+206 LALLAGKHEVAA

-240 IQGSAALLGKVSDLP
+240 IQGSAALLGKVTDLP

-260 AAGRIRTASDEMA
+260 AASRIRAASDEMA

-288 ERPPQLVAPLIRREL
+288 ERPPQWVAPLIQREL

-308 LLQRESVEIRLQ
+308 LLQRENLDIRLN

-343 NALSYADGHIE
+343 NALSYAEGHIE
-354 IALNRQAL
+354 IALQGQVL

-387 ICEKLDWHI
+387 ICEKLGWQI
-396 ITRLEEGVFS
+396 ETRLEDGVFS
-406 AKLEM
+406 AKLAM
-411 GQGTVIDDDSSQADE
+411 ITV
-426 AESGL
+426 G